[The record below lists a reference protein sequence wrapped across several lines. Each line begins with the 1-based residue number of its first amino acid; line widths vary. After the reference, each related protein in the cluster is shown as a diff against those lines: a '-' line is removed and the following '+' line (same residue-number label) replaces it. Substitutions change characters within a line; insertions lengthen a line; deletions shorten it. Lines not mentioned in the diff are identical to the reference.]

1 MEKAEE
7 YTFVTIDNGD
17 FMDASESFIV
27 DVESDTLSFDAVMLD
42 DDMSGSDLIT
52 LSDDTVFMTDIH
64 DGTKFLLCHGIW
76 LGIGIYMKQK

>member
-7 YTFVTIDNGD
+7 YTFVTIDNDGD

-27 DVESDTLSFDAVMLD
+27 DVESDGLSFDAVMLD

-52 LSDDTVFMTDIH
+52 LSDDTVFMTDADVI
-64 DGTKFLLCHGIW
+64 DMSSIDLDDSDASFML
-76 LGIGIYMKQK
+76 

>member
-7 YTFVTIDNGD
+7 YTFVTIDNDGGI
-17 FMDASESFIV
+17 MDASESFIV

-52 LSDDTVFMTDIH
+52 LSDDTVFMTDADVI
-64 DGTKFLLCHGIW
+64 DMSSIDLDDSDASFML
-76 LGIGIYMKQK
+76 

>member
-7 YTFVTIDNGD
+7 YTFVTIDNDGRI
-17 FMDASESFIV
+17 MDASDSFIV

-52 LSDDTVFMTDIH
+52 LSDDTVFMTDADVI
-64 DGTKFLLCHGIW
+64 DMSSIDLDDSDASFML
-76 LGIGIYMKQK
+76 

>member
-7 YTFVTIDNGD
+7 YTFVAIDDGV

-27 DVESDTLSFDAVMLD
+27 DVEGDTLSFDAVMLD

-52 LSDDTVFMTDIH
+52 LSDDTVFMTDADVI
-64 DGTKFLLCHGIW
+64 DMSSIDLDDSDASFML
-76 LGIGIYMKQK
+76 

>member
-27 DVESDTLSFDAVMLD
+27 DVESDTLSFLD
-42 DDMSGSDLIT
+42 KI
-52 LSDDTVFMTDIH
+52 
-64 DGTKFLLCHGIW
+64 
-76 LGIGIYMKQK
+76 

>member
-52 LSDDTVFMTDIH
+52 LSDDTVFITDADVI
-64 DGTKFLLCHGIW
+64 DMSSIDLDDSDASFML
-76 LGIGIYMKQK
+76 